1 MKIALWAIGEIAMNE
16 RERRELCDQVVGQF
30 NLSHTATYRDACR
43 RVGEVMSERLGARV
57 ELRFMPMRNTH
68 LSGATARLANGTYVV
83 YCAKSPSW
91 YHRLGILL
99 HELAHLLLG
108 HQPTVLGPGEGL
120 RHFAPHLPSKMAR
133 LVAGRTTHTRDEE
146 REAEEF
152 ADELIERLTERQN
165 LVEAVTPSEARPHVM
180 RIAEGLGP
188 VPKKR

>member
-1 MKIALWAIGEIAMNE
+1 MKIALWLSREIGMDE

-57 ELRFMPMRNTH
+57 EIRFVVLRNTR
-68 LSGATARLANGTYVV
+68 LSGGTARLANGTYVV
-83 YCAKSPSW
+83 CCAKSQSW

-108 HQPTVLGPGEGL
+108 HQPTALGPGKGV

-133 LVAGRTTHTRDEE
+133 LVAERTTHTQYEE

-152 ADELIERLTERQN
+152 ADDLIGRLTEQQN
-165 LVEAVTPSEARPHVM
+165 LVEAVTPSEATPHVM

-188 VPKKR
+188 VPRKR